1 MILFIDACVRSDS
14 RTRRLAEALL
24 TKLNEEAVRVC
35 LEDIPFGV
43 TDESYLKKRDDLISK
58 GFFDD
63 EMFDLARQF
72 AGADTV
78 VIAAPYWDLSFPAR
92 LKQYIEAVNVPGV
105 TFLYTE
111 DGTPKG
117 LCNADRLYYVMTA
130 GGNYVPE
137 EFGFGYIKA
146 LAQNFYG
153 IKKVELIRAAGLD
166 IMGADAEAILN
177 EVIRDMELV

>member
-24 TKLNEEAVRVC
+24 TKLNEEAVHVC

-92 LKQYIEAVNVPGV
+92 LKQYIEAVNVPGG

-111 DGTPKG
+111 
-117 LCNADRLYYVMTA
+117 
-130 GGNYVPE
+130 
-137 EFGFGYIKA
+137 
-146 LAQNFYG
+146 
-153 IKKVELIRAAGLD
+153 
-166 IMGADAEAILN
+166 
-177 EVIRDMELV
+177 

>member
-1 MILFIDACVRSDS
+1 
-14 RTRRLAEALL
+14 
-24 TKLNEEAVRVC
+24 
-35 LEDIPFGV
+35 
-43 TDESYLKKRDDLISK
+43 
-58 GFFDD
+58 
-63 EMFDLARQF
+63 
-72 AGADTV
+72 
-78 VIAAPYWDLSFPAR
+78 
-92 LKQYIEAVNVPGV
+92 
-105 TFLYTE
+105 
-111 DGTPKG
+111 
-117 LCNADRLYYVMTA
+117 MTA